1 MALGFTF
8 NKAKVLS
15 AAEKYVQQGKLQ
27 NAIAEYEKVSKQ
39 DPKDLTVLNTIGDLY
54 ARLGRNDRASEF
66 FRKVGDAY
74 ASDGFVVKAIAMYKK
89 LTKLGATTPDALVRL
104 GDLYTQQGLY
114 NDARAQY
121 MTVADQYLKNN
132 DKESAAGILK
142 KMLDLDPENAAMQ
155 TKVADLYQKLGR
167 NQEALDIY
175 FHSAQALFQRGSTA
189 EAEEAL
195 RHALKIDPKYE
206 PALLLRGQMAATSGK
221 SDAAI
226 SNLEKLQDLDTRPE
240 ALRPLLQA
248 YIKSGEFDKA
258 EPIVDKLVTAHHDSS
273 VVASYSEALLAAD
286 RSDLAVALYEKYA
299 DKFLAENKQ
308 EFLDKLTAL
317 VSKIKE
323 SEASLQSMLALLR
336 KSDAPAHAVR
346 EVQELLANVYVQHGE
361 LQAAADLYQ
370 ELAQAEPENPLHEQN
385 YKQIVSRM
393 GTDSATRE
401 LSSEEGGQALMLDE
415 LEGAPAVAQEYSRD
429 VAEEITS
436 ALTDSELFASYNV
449 PEKAVVPLEK
459 VLSKA
464 PNDVRV
470 RQRLAALYARLGR
483 FADAAAC
490 CKVLA
495 EVHTVAGNTDQA
507 KQFRDIGARYEQQ
520 AGGAAPSAAAI
531 AIETPLPSVPAIDVV
546 PVEPIP
552 FQASSVANAGVERPA
567 PQAAAAAEFEIASA
581 PVEEAPVQAKAP
593 VQAEAPA
600 AAETAAPTEGD
611 HGDWE
616 DMLTVEAPAA
626 SVQEVTAQD
635 SPDEI
640 AEEAR
645 FYIDQAMLA
654 EAKAAIA
661 RLESSAPNHPALAEL
676 REKSKPVET
685 PAPAA
690 APVEAAPAK
699 HVAEAAPIGIPEPEV
714 RKAPAPQAPPHE
726 TQDEE
731 EVFADLLE
739 EPAPAEAP
747 KPAAKPVVVPAPAL
761 PKPATTAV
769 AAASASHSA
778 VADDP
783 LSGLLSDLE
792 DALGDIAPP
801 PTASKP
807 AAAAAKAPAA
817 RAPEP
822 QPVAAAAASQP
833 AANTATAAMSD
844 EASSMLSD
852 LLHEFKEE
860 VEEPVAEADD
870 PETHYNLGVA
880 FREMGL
886 LDEAIGELQKVC
898 RSLDNGHSFS
908 QPIQAYTWLAQ
919 CLVDKGAP
927 QAAIRWYE
935 RALTIGGINEDS
947 RLAVY
952 YDMANAFESA
962 GNKKAALDNFMQ
974 VYGANID
981 YRDVADRIRS
991 LSK

>member
-8 NKAKVLS
+8 NKAKILS

-54 ARLGRNDRASEF
+54 ARLGRNDRATEF

-89 LTKLGATTPDALVRL
+89 LTKLGATAPDALVRL
-104 GDLYTQQGLY
+104 ADLYTQQGLY

-121 MTVADQYLKNN
+121 MAVADQYLKSN
-132 DKESAAGILK
+132 DKDNAAGILK

-175 FHSAQALFQRGSTA
+175 FHSAQALFQRGAIA
-189 EAEEAL
+189 ESEEAL

-206 PALLLRGQMAATSGK
+206 PALLLRGQTAATSGK
-221 SDAAI
+221 SEAAI

-248 YIKSGEFDKA
+248 YIKSSEFEKA
-258 EPIVDKLVTAHHDSS
+258 EPIIDKLVTAHHDSS
-273 VVASYSEALLAAD
+273 IVASYSEALLAAD

-308 EFLDKLTAL
+308 EFLDKLIGL
-317 VSKIKE
+317 VSRIKE

-336 KSDAPAHAVR
+336 KSDAPAHALR

-370 ELAQAEPENPLHEQN
+370 DLAQAEPENPLHDQN

-429 VAEEITS
+429 LAEEITS

-459 VLSKA
+459 VLPKA

-483 FADAAAC
+483 LADAAAC
-490 CKVLA
+490 CKVLS
-495 EVHTVAGNTDQA
+495 EVHGVAGNVDQA
-507 KQFRDIGARYEQQ
+507 KQFRDIAARYEQQ
-520 AGGAAPSAAAI
+520 AGGAAPSAAAVPVE
-531 AIETPLPSVPAIDVV
+531 APLPPPSAIDVV

-552 FQASSVANAGVERPA
+552 FQASSVTNAEVKTPA
-567 PQAAAAAEFEIASA
+567 PEPAEAEFAIAAAAAAI
-581 PVEEAPVQAKAP
+581 EEVP
-593 VQAEAPA
+593 VQAEAPSS
-600 AAETAAPTEGD
+600 AEAAPAEAE
-611 HGDWE
+611 HGEWE

-640 AEEAR
+640 VEEAR
-645 FYIDQAMLA
+645 FYIDQNMLA

-676 REKSKPVET
+676 REKSKPVQ
-685 PAPAA
+685 APARGA
-690 APVEAAPAK
+690 SPPAEVAPAKQVIEAAPA
-699 HVAEAAPIGIPEPEV
+699 VPEPAV
-714 RKAPAPQAPPHE
+714 RTAPAPHAPAQQH
-726 TQDEE
+726 EE
-731 EVFADLLE
+731 EIFADLLA

-747 KPAAKPVVVPAPAL
+747 KPAS
-761 PKPATTAV
+761 KPAVSPVQPKTAA
-769 AAASASHSA
+769 AAASASHPA
-778 VADDP
+778 IADDP

-801 PTASKP
+801 PAASKP
-807 AAAAAKAPAA
+807 AAAVAKAPAA
-817 RAPEP
+817 RTPEP
-822 QPVAAAAASQP
+822 QPVAASAAPQP
-833 AANTATAAMSD
+833 VANTASASMSD
-844 EASSMLSD
+844 EANSMLSD
-852 LLHEFKEE
+852 LLHEFREE

-935 RALTIGGINEDS
+935 RALGVNGINEDS

-952 YDMANAFESA
+952 YEMANAFESA